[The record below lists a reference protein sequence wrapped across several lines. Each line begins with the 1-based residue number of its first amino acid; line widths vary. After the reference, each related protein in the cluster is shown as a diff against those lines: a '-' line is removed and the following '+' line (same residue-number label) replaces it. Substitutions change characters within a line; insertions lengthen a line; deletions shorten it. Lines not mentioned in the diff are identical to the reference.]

1 MIVASDGR
9 LQPIFVGADAQ
20 AKRPPLR
27 FFLNSI
33 TSISMSYPVKLR
45 VIGVVVDR
53 PSTTVTRGGTPRAAF
68 NVLVRGTVTTR
79 RHHVVAYGTVATFC
93 DRYVLPGQRL
103 HVEGTSLPKQRYPRE
118 LAFPAAY
125 EAVILAQSVREV
137 HQKARAKAAPN
148 PVLAAAATREATPTA
163 DPASVTS
170 PLAAPLALAV

>member
-1 MIVASDGR
+1 MIECSDGR
-9 LQPIFVGADAQ
+9 LQPFFAGAGAQ

-45 VIGVVVDR
+45 VTGVVVDR

-103 HVEGTSLPKQRYPRE
+103 HVAGTSLPKQRYPRE
-118 LAFPAAY
+118 LAFPSAY

-148 PVLAAAATREATPTA
+148 PALAAAATREAAPTA
-163 DPASVTS
+163 APVASMS
-170 PLAAPLALAV
+170 PVPGPLALTA